1 MSVVG
6 ITTRGNQ
13 EQANLINLILDKNIK
28 VVFVEGNAGTGKSF
42 ISIASALQT
51 FIDGRFERIIYT
63 RDLVQVGEPIGFLP
77 GGLDSKVDPYMACL
91 DDSLEAIERVG
102 GQITVEVAHQ
112 YIEVQPITFIRGRSL
127 YNSIILVDEAQN
139 LDLNTLRT
147 VLTRLGENSKIIL
160 MGSTNQI
167 DKRGQKTSGCDFA
180 RVRDKLIDRQY
191 VGYVRL
197 IRSERSKICAEID
210 DLLQEI

>member
-1 MSVVG
+1 M
-6 ITTRGNQ
+6 
-13 EQANLINLILDKNIK
+13 
-28 VVFVEGNAGTGKSF
+28 
-42 ISIASALQT
+42 
-51 FIDGRFERIIYT
+51 
-63 RDLVQVGEPIGFLP
+63 
-77 GGLDSKVDPYMACL
+77 
-91 DDSLEAIERVG
+91 
-102 GQITVEVAHQ
+102 
-112 YIEVQPITFIRGRSL
+112 QPITFIRGRSL

-180 RVRDKLIDRQY
+180 KVRDKLMDREY

-197 IRSERSKICAEID
+197 IRSRHDAEGD
-210 DLLQEI
+210 

>member
-13 EQANLINLILDKNIK
+13 EQADLINLILDKNIK

-51 FIDGRFERIIYT
+51 FIDGRFDRIIY
-63 RDLVQVGEPIGFLP
+63 LP
-77 GGLDSKVDPYMACL
+77 GGLESKVDPYMACL

-180 RVRDKLIDRQY
+180 KVRDKLMDREY